1 MRNATSNLGVAIKAA
16 RKSKQLT
23 QLELSE
29 ELGITPRHLQAIENE
44 NKTPSYDLLSRMLS
58 FLNIPA
64 DSIINSTESELTPEQ
79 EQLLYLIRHKC
90 NQRDIAVLLST
101 AEALVN
107 TKEYF
112 QSSHQTVVRSTVWF
126 SFIHILQIS

>member
-1 MRNATSNLGVAIKAA
+1 MHNAASNLGTAIKAA
-16 RKSKQLT
+16 RKNKKLT

-44 NKTPSYDLLSRMLS
+44 NKTPSYNLLSRMLS
-58 FLNIPA
+58 YLNIPA

-79 EQLLYLIRHKC
+79 EQLLYLARHKC
-90 NQRDIAVLLST
+90 SQRDIAVLLST

-107 TKEYF
+107 TKE
-112 QSSHQTVVRSTVWF
+112 
-126 SFIHILQIS
+126 

>member
-1 MRNATSNLGVAIKAA
+1 MRNATSNLGTAIKAA
-16 RKSKQLT
+16 RKSIQLT

-58 FLNIPA
+58 YLNIPA

-107 TKEYF
+107 IKE
-112 QSSHQTVVRSTVWF
+112 
-126 SFIHILQIS
+126 

>member
-1 MRNATSNLGVAIKAA
+1 MRNATSNLGTAIKAA
-16 RKSKQLT
+16 RKNKQLT

-44 NKTPSYDLLSRMLS
+44 NKTPSYDLLSRMLAY
-58 FLNIPA
+58 LNIPA
-64 DSIINSTESELTPEQ
+64 DSIINSTESDLTPEQ

-107 TKEYF
+107 TKE
-112 QSSHQTVVRSTVWF
+112 
-126 SFIHILQIS
+126 

>member
-1 MRNATSNLGVAIKAA
+1 MRNATSNLGTAIKAA
-16 RKSKQLT
+16 RKNKQLT
-23 QLELSE
+23 QL

-58 FLNIPA
+58 YLNIPA

-107 TKEYF
+107 TKE
-112 QSSHQTVVRSTVWF
+112 
-126 SFIHILQIS
+126 

>member
-1 MRNATSNLGVAIKAA
+1 MRNATSNLGTAIKAA

-79 EQLLYLIRHKC
+79 EHLLYLIRHKC
-90 NQRDIAVLLST
+90 NQRDIAILLST

-107 TKEYF
+107 TKE
-112 QSSHQTVVRSTVWF
+112 
-126 SFIHILQIS
+126 

>member
-1 MRNATSNLGVAIKAA
+1 MRNTTTNLGAAVKAA
-16 RKSKQLT
+16 RKTKQLT

-58 FLNIPA
+58 YLNIPA
-64 DSIINSTESELTPEQ
+64 DNILNSPESELTPEQ

-90 NQRDIAVLLST
+90 NHRDIAVLLST

-107 TKEYF
+107 TKE
-112 QSSHQTVVRSTVWF
+112 
-126 SFIHILQIS
+126 

>member
-1 MRNATSNLGVAIKAA
+1 MRNATSNLGTAIKAA
-16 RKSKQLT
+16 RKNKQLT

-64 DSIINSTESELTPEQ
+64 DNIINSTESELTPQQ

-107 TKEYF
+107 TKE
-112 QSSHQTVVRSTVWF
+112 
-126 SFIHILQIS
+126 

>member
-1 MRNATSNLGVAIKAA
+1 MRDTTSNLGAAIKAA
-16 RKSKQLT
+16 RKNKQLT

-44 NKTPSYDLLSRMLS
+44 NKTPSYDLLSRML
-58 FLNIPA
+58 FYLNIPA
-64 DSIINSTESELTPEQ
+64 DSILNSTESELSLEQ

-90 NQRDIAVLLST
+90 NKHDISVLLST

-107 TKEYF
+107 HKE
-112 QSSHQTVVRSTVWF
+112 
-126 SFIHILQIS
+126 

>member
-1 MRNATSNLGVAIKAA
+1 MRNTTSNLGAAIKAA
-16 RKSKQLT
+16 RKDKQLT

-58 FLNIPA
+58 YLNIPA
-64 DSIINSTESELTPEQ
+64 DNILNPTESELTSDQ

-90 NQRDIAVLLST
+90 NQRDISVLLST
-101 AEALVN
+101 AKALIT
-107 TKEYF
+107 TKN
-112 QSSHQTVVRSTVWF
+112 
-126 SFIHILQIS
+126 

>member
-1 MRNATSNLGVAIKAA
+1 MRNATSNLGTAIKAA
-16 RKSKQLT
+16 RKNKQLT
-23 QLELSE
+23 QLELSV

-58 FLNIPA
+58 YLNIPA
-64 DSIINSTESELTPEQ
+64 DSIINSTESELTLEQ

-101 AEALVN
+101 AEALVQ
-107 TKEYF
+107 TKE
-112 QSSHQTVVRSTVWF
+112 
-126 SFIHILQIS
+126 

>member
-1 MRNATSNLGVAIKAA
+1 MRNATSNLGAAIKAA

-29 ELGITPRHLQAIENE
+29 KLGITPRHLQAIENE
-44 NKTPSYDLLSRMLS
+44 NKTPGYDLLSRMLS

-64 DSIINSTESELTPEQ
+64 DNIINSTESELTPEQ

-90 NQRDIAVLLST
+90 NQRDIAILLST

-107 TKEYF
+107 TKE
-112 QSSHQTVVRSTVWF
+112 
-126 SFIHILQIS
+126 